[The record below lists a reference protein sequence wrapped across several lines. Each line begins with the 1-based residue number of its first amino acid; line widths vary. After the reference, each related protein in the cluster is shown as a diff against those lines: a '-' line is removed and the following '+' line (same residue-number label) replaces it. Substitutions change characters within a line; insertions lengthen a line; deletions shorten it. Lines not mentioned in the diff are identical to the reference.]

1 MANRSRDSLL
11 SVGTSSSDD
20 VSWKPFVD
28 EVSWERSRDEIEA
41 PSLENPATVLMGDE
55 ALTISMSGAFSMA
68 FDNIAGPMIEA
79 SDTYRYIEDGPLGST
94 TGCPK
99 YTTTYAL
106 PMEYEIDIP
115 AKGIV
120 KYSLKFEAKNGTT
133 RGTY

>member
-1 MANRSRDSLL
+1 MANRSSDSLL

-20 VSWKPFVD
+20 VSWKPYVD

-41 PSLENPATVLMGDE
+41 PSLENPETVLMGDE
-55 ALTISMSGAFSMA
+55 ALTISMSGAFSMT
-68 FDNIAGPMIEA
+68 FDDIAGPMMEA
-79 SDTYRYIEDGPLGST
+79 PNTYRYIEDGPLGNT
-94 TGCPK
+94 TGNQK

-106 PMEYEIDIP
+106 LMEYEIDIP

-120 KYSLKFEAKNGTT
+120 KHSLKFEAKNGTT